1 MSTTDPTEH
10 VLLVDDEV
18 EYVNALA
25 ERLEMRSI
33 ATLIAHDGEQALAIA
48 ARDRPAVV
56 VLDHRMPGMDG
67 LEVLRRLKKADPGVE
82 VILLT
87 GHGSDRD
94 QDRARELGA
103 LVYLQ
108 KPVDLDVLLARL
120 SEAREKVR
128 RGRFSNGEG
137 VSNGEG

>member
-1 MSTTDPTEH
+1 MITKEPTEQ

-18 EYVNALA
+18 EYVHALS

-33 ATLIAHDGEQALAIA
+33 ATLVAHDGEQALKIA
-48 ARDRPAVV
+48 ARDRPSVV

-67 LEVLRRLKKADPGVE
+67 LEVLRRLKKADPDIQ

-94 QDRARELGA
+94 QARARELGA

-108 KPVDLDVLLARL
+108 KPVDIDVLLARL

-128 RGRFSNGEG
+128 RGRGSAE
-137 VSNGEG
+137 VD

>member
-1 MSTTDPTEH
+1 MCTNEPTDH
-10 VLLVDDEV
+10 VLLVDDEA
-18 EYVNALA
+18 EYVYALA

-33 ATLIAHDGEQALAIA
+33 RSLVAFDGEQALEIA
-48 ARDRPAVV
+48 ARERPSVV

-67 LEVLRRLKKADPGVE
+67 LEVLRRLKKADPSVE

-94 QDRARELGA
+94 QARAQELGA

-120 SEAREKVR
+120 SEARTKCR
-128 RGRFSNGEG
+128 RGRESSSSGG
-137 VSNGEG
+137 

>member
-1 MSTTDPTEH
+1 MVTKEPTEQ

-18 EYVNALA
+18 EYVLALS

-33 ATLIAHDGEQALAIA
+33 ATLVAHDGEQALLIA

-56 VLDHRMPGMDG
+56 VLDHRLPGMDG
-67 LEVLRRLKKADPGVE
+67 LEVLRRLKKADPHIQ

-94 QDRARELGA
+94 QARARELGA

-120 SEAREKVR
+120 AEAREKAR
-128 RGRFSNGEG
+128 RGRGSAE
-137 VSNGEG
+137 SE

>member
-1 MSTTDPTEH
+1 MVTTEPTDQ

-18 EYVNALA
+18 EYVHALS

-33 ATLIAHDGEQALAIA
+33 STLVAHDGEEALKIA
-48 ARDRPAVV
+48 ARDRPSVV

-94 QDRARELGA
+94 QTRARELGA

-108 KPVDLDVLLARL
+108 KPVDIDVLLARL
-120 SEAREKVR
+120 AEAREKVR
-128 RGRFSNGEG
+128 RGKGSSS
-137 VSNGEG
+137 VDS